1 MSKFQKM
8 KDSLADA
15 ALNEILARG
24 APILGNYQSRL
35 DLFLNLSGAILLVIL
50 TKSFQALWTTA

>member
-1 MSKFQKM
+1 M